1 MFNKMKNILT
11 FGLYNRLVQ
20 AECDLIKAKEAS
32 YSYYSELKRTIENLD
47 IDDAVEEEINK
58 RDILTQDNFSPSDFD
73 IVTKDDYDFDSFVST
88 DDYSFDDFMDYDDVQ
103 KELTGLVHESEIK
116 EVIEKKIDDGF
127 KSAIDNSAEKIINY
141 KILKIAQGIVEQRKE
156 K

>member
-47 IDDAVEEEINK
+47 IDGAVEEEINK
-58 RDILTQDNFSPSDFD
+58 RDILTQDNFSPSDYD

-88 DDYSFDDFMDYDDVQ
+88 DDYNFDDFMDYDDVQ
-103 KELTGLVHESEIK
+103 KELAGLVHESEIE
-116 EVIEKKIDDGF
+116 EVIEKKNR
-127 KSAIDNSAEKIINY
+127 KEIDNSVERIINDT
-141 KILKIAQGIVEQRKE
+141 ILDLAHKVLEQRKE